1 MKNMLT
7 EKEEN
12 ISGINTDI
20 ISYCSES
27 KTKILIFPGNPGIA
41 DLYKNFAELIIEAMG
56 GNCCIYIIGYAGFT
70 KKKPERHYTI
80 QEETEHK
87 AEVIHQLRKNWAPDS
102 RIFILG
108 HSIGSWIGMEVV
120 KKFRK
125 EMKIALI
132 LLFPF
137 IAKSDNEIQKKF
149 AGFSEKKRYYQFL
162 LAGYKV
168 FRKLLGT
175 MLSPM
180 IKFFYSYAS
189 EYALE
194 IISEFFL
201 ERSHI
206 PENIFYLANSEF
218 HTLSYELDMDFFESE
233 KKSVILFY
241 CHEDMW
247 APVSQMEQLRN
258 QIPDIRTEVLPL
270 ITHDFCVN
278 SDQCRTVAQ
287 KVCES
292 VQF

>member
-1 MKNMLT
+1 
-7 EKEEN
+7 
-12 ISGINTDI
+12 
-20 ISYCSES
+20 
-27 KTKILIFPGNPGIA
+27 
-41 DLYKNFAELIIEAMG
+41 
-56 GNCCIYIIGYAGFT
+56 
-70 KKKPERHYTI
+70 
-80 QEETEHK
+80 
-87 AEVIHQLRKNWAPDS
+87 
-102 RIFILG
+102 
-108 HSIGSWIGMEVV
+108 
-120 KKFRK
+120 
-125 EMKIALI
+125 IALI

-168 FRKLLGT
+168 FRKLPGT

-233 KKSVILFY
+233 KKSVVLFY